1 MKPNYTADVVVH
13 AKAMSTSVP
22 LSRQPRR
29 PCTEESP
36 HHPLI
41 HCAVV
46 LKEIFCIV
54 QWQEIEI
61 FVYLKFLFTC
71 SFPHWKGTQR
81 DPEKQHKRANSQ
93 QRDNSQQ
100 RCVRKADKSESAQKT
115 KPPTKENH
123 FLELKEML
131 EQMTNRIQV
140 MESKFVSGYQAL
152 PNLPSVPHHSFMS
165 PPHNMLPPSHPMH
178 AVPPAFFTPQFSS

>member
-29 PCTEESP
+29 PCTKESP
-36 HHPLI
+36 HHPYI

-71 SFPHWKGTQR
+71 WTVDLYQTSLRSQSGGETRLQIEAIWDSTELNWLRGGGTAPSGSRGGLEHCALNIEIWKFLYTFPLSFSTG
-81 DPEKQHKRANSQ
+81 
-93 QRDNSQQ
+93 
-100 RCVRKADKSESAQKT
+100 
-115 KPPTKENH
+115 
-123 FLELKEML
+123 
-131 EQMTNRIQV
+131 
-140 MESKFVSGYQAL
+140 
-152 PNLPSVPHHSFMS
+152 HSS
-165 PPHNMLPPSHPMH
+165 YDSTD
-178 AVPPAFFTPQFSS
+178 AW